1 MANVCCTDYV
11 FFSENPESLAQF
23 RKMLEEVLEGVQ
35 NGRIP
40 SESGE
45 CDYDVL
51 QGAFG
56 ISEEHHTNGRGFIV
70 GLLDLQEDGYGP
82 YFKVETQDCWR
93 ASPNVM
99 NTLLKDYSEVNFV
112 YREDEPQEHIAST
125 NDSDGRF
132 FPHRFRIWGTQG
144 EHQENLIDAWLE
156 DEETVLQFLKT
167 HMNVKGDNVEEAME
181 LMSKSSNLHLYAV
194 EEH

>member
-11 FFSENPESLAQF
+11 FFAENRESLAQF
-23 RKMLEEVLEGVQ
+23 REILEEVLKGVQ
-35 NGRIP
+35 NRRIP

-45 CDYDVL
+45 CDYEVL
-51 QGAFG
+51 QRELG
-56 ISEEHHTNGRGFIV
+56 IPEGRRTTGRGFV
-70 GLLDLQEDGYGP
+70 VDLSELQEDSHGP
-82 YFKVETQDCWR
+82 YFKVEVQDCWR
-93 ASPNVM
+93 ASPDVISA
-99 NTLLKDYSEVNFV
+99 LLQDDPEINFV

-156 DEETVLQFLKT
+156 DEEAALQFLKT
-167 HMNVKGDNVEEAME
+167 HMNVKGDNLKKAME
-181 LMSKSSNLHLYAV
+181 LMSKNSNMYLYAV
-194 EEH
+194 EEN